1 MGAINNFISQMSK
14 SGGYARSAQYELILN
29 FPDGIVNATQRS
41 QSLTLNCETLSWPG
55 HDLQTQSRKHGNE
68 PERLLVQSHGFEG
81 TITATFYLSLDHSE
95 RFLLEQW
102 QELAVNRITHKANYY
117 NDLNKDFKY
126 VGSAEMYQLGS
137 APATRTFT
145 SNKEDTS
152 GGSGDHRTSS
162 SNSGMQE
169 FKQKTNIAV
178 RTYGITLQDVYP
190 STIALTEMSYATPNE
205 VQRLLVTFQYR
216 QHLPLNIDDGNKRP
230 LGN

>member
-29 FPDGIVNATQRS
+29 FPDGIVNATRRS

-68 PERLLVQSHGFEG
+68 PERFLVQSHGFEG

-102 QELAVNRITHKANYY
+102 QELAVNRFTHKANYY
-117 NDLNKDFKY
+117 NEY

-137 APATRTFT
+137 APATRSFFSRTAEGPRNSEIT
-145 SNKEDTS
+145 STLTGE
-152 GGSGDHRTSS
+152 
-162 SNSGMQE
+162 E
-169 FKQKTNIAV
+169 KTHIAV
-178 RTYGITLQDVYP
+178 RTYGITMQDVYP
-190 STIALTEMSYATPNE
+190 STIALTELSYGLPNE
-205 VQRLLVTFQYR
+205 IQRLTVTFQYR
-216 QHLPLNIDDGNKRP
+216 QHLPIAITEGNKRP

>member
-1 MGAINNFISQMSK
+1 MSK

-29 FPDGIVNATQRS
+29 FPDGIVNATRRS
-41 QSLTLNCETLSWPG
+41 QSLSLNCETLSWPG

-68 PERLLVQSHGFEG
+68 PERFLVQSHGFEG
-81 TITATFYLSLDHSE
+81 TITAGFYLSLDHSE

-102 QELAVNRITHKANYY
+102 QELAVNRFTHKANYY
-117 NDLNKDFKY
+117 NEY
-126 VGSAEMYQLGS
+126 VGSAEIYQLGS
-137 APATRTFT
+137 APATRQFFSRTAEGPRNSEIT
-145 SNKEDTS
+145 TTLTGED
-152 GGSGDHRTSS
+152 
-162 SNSGMQE
+162 
-169 FKQKTNIAV
+169 KTHIAV

>member
-102 QELAVNRITHKANYY
+102 QELAVNRFTHKANYY
-117 NDLNKDFKY
+117 NEY
-126 VGSAEMYQLGS
+126 VGSAEIYQLGS
-137 APATRTFT
+137 APATRQFFSRTAEGPRNSEIT
-145 SNKEDTS
+145 TTLTGED
-152 GGSGDHRTSS
+152 
-162 SNSGMQE
+162 
-169 FKQKTNIAV
+169 KTHIAV

-190 STIALTEMSYATPNE
+190 STIALTEMSYAMPNE

>member
-1 MGAINNFISQMSK
+1 MGAINNFITQMSK
-14 SGGYARSAQYELILN
+14 SGGYARSSQYELILN
-29 FPDGIVNATQRS
+29 LPGGVVNATQRS

-68 PERLLVQSHGFEG
+68 PERYLVQSHGFEG
-81 TITATFYLSLDHSE
+81 TITASFYLSMNHSE

-102 QELAVNRITHKANYY
+102 QELAVNRFTHKANYY
-117 NDLNKDFKY
+117 NEY
-126 VGSAEMYQLGS
+126 IGSAEMYQLGS

-145 SNKEDTS
+145 TNKEDTS

-162 SNSGMQE
+162 KKHGMEE

-178 RTYGITLQDVYP
+178 RTYGIELQDVYP
-190 STIALTEMSYATPNE
+190 STIALTELSYALPNE
-205 VQRLLVTFQYR
+205 IQRLTVTFQYR
-216 QHLPLNIDDGNKRP
+216 QHLPLHIHDGNKRP

>member
-102 QELAVNRITHKANYY
+102 QELAVNRFTHKANYY
-117 NDLNKDFKY
+117 NEY

-137 APATRTFT
+137 APATRSFFSRTAEGPRNSEIT
-145 SNKEDTS
+145 STLTGE
-152 GGSGDHRTSS
+152 
-162 SNSGMQE
+162 E
-169 FKQKTNIAV
+169 KTHIAV
-178 RTYGITLQDVYP
+178 RTYGITMQDVYP
-190 STIALTEMSYATPNE
+190 STIALTELSYGLPNE
-205 VQRLLVTFQYR
+205 IQRLTVTFQYR
-216 QHLPLNIDDGNKRP
+216 QHLPIAITEGNKRP

>member
-68 PERLLVQSHGFEG
+68 PERFLVQSHGFEG
-81 TITATFYLSLDHSE
+81 TITAGFYLSLDHSE

-102 QELAVNRITHKANYY
+102 QELAVNRFTHKANYY
-117 NDLNKDFKY
+117 NEY
-126 VGSAEMYQLGS
+126 VGSAEIYQLGS
-137 APATRTFT
+137 APATRQFFSRTAEGPRNSEIT
-145 SNKEDTS
+145 TTLTGED
-152 GGSGDHRTSS
+152 
-162 SNSGMQE
+162 
-169 FKQKTNIAV
+169 KTHIAV

>member
-1 MGAINNFISQMSK
+1 MGAINNFITQMSK
-14 SGGYARSAQYELILN
+14 SGGYARSSQYELILN
-29 FPDGIVNATQRS
+29 LPGGVVNATQRS

-68 PERLLVQSHGFEG
+68 PERYLVQSHGFEG
-81 TITATFYLSLDHSE
+81 TITASFYLSMNHSE

-102 QELAVNRITHKANYY
+102 QELAVNRFTHKANYY
-117 NDLNKDFKY
+117 NEY
-126 VGSAEMYQLGS
+126 IGSAEMYQLGS

-145 SNKEDTS
+145 TNKEDTS

-162 SNSGMQE
+162 KKHGMEE

-178 RTYGITLQDVYP
+178 RTYGIELQDVYP
-190 STIALTEMSYATPNE
+190 STIALTELSYALANE
-205 VQRLLVTFQYR
+205 IQRLTVTFQYR
-216 QHLPLNIDDGNKRP
+216 QHLPLHIHDGNKRP

>member
-68 PERLLVQSHGFEG
+68 PERFLVQSHGFEG

-117 NDLNKDFKY
+117 NEY

-137 APATRTFT
+137 APATRQFFSRTAEGPRNSEIT
-145 SNKEDTS
+145 TTLTGED
-152 GGSGDHRTSS
+152 
-162 SNSGMQE
+162 
-169 FKQKTNIAV
+169 KTHIAV

>member
-1 MGAINNFISQMSK
+1 MSK

-102 QELAVNRITHKANYY
+102 QELAVNRFTHKANYY
-117 NDLNKDFKY
+117 NEY

-137 APATRTFT
+137 APATRSFFSRTAEGPRNSEIT
-145 SNKEDTS
+145 STLT
-152 GGSGDHRTSS
+152 G
-162 SNSGMQE
+162 QE
-169 FKQKTNIAV
+169 KTHIAV

-190 STIALTEMSYATPNE
+190 STIALTEMSYAMPNE
-205 VQRLLVTFQYR
+205 IQRLLVTFQYR
-216 QHLPLNIDDGNKRP
+216 QHLPIAITEGNKRP

>member
-29 FPDGIVNATQRS
+29 FPDGIVNATRRS

-68 PERLLVQSHGFEG
+68 PERFLVQSHGFEG
-81 TITATFYLSLDHSE
+81 TITAGFYLSLDHSE

-102 QELAVNRITHKANYY
+102 QELAVNRFTHKANYY
-117 NDLNKDFKY
+117 NEY
-126 VGSAEMYQLGS
+126 VGSAEIYQLGS
-137 APATRTFT
+137 APATRQFFSRTAEGPRNSEIT
-145 SNKEDTS
+145 TTLTGED
-152 GGSGDHRTSS
+152 
-162 SNSGMQE
+162 
-169 FKQKTNIAV
+169 KTHIAV

>member
-102 QELAVNRITHKANYY
+102 QELAVNRFTHKANYY
-117 NDLNKDFKY
+117 NEY
-126 VGSAEMYQLGS
+126 VGSAEIYQLGS
-137 APATRTFT
+137 APATRQFFSRTAEGPRNSEIT
-145 SNKEDTS
+145 TTLTGED
-152 GGSGDHRTSS
+152 
-162 SNSGMQE
+162 
-169 FKQKTNIAV
+169 KTHIAV

-216 QHLPLNIDDGNKRP
+216 QHLPIAITEGNKRP

>member
-68 PERLLVQSHGFEG
+68 PERFLVQSHGFEG
-81 TITATFYLSLDHSE
+81 TITAGFYLSLDHSE

-102 QELAVNRITHKANYY
+102 QELAVNRFTHKANYY
-117 NDLNKDFKY
+117 NEY
-126 VGSAEMYQLGS
+126 VGSAEIYQLGS
-137 APATRTFT
+137 APATRQFFSRTAEGPRNSEIT
-145 SNKEDTS
+145 TTLTGED
-152 GGSGDHRTSS
+152 
-162 SNSGMQE
+162 
-169 FKQKTNIAV
+169 KTHIAV

-205 VQRLLVTFQYR
+205 VQRLTVTFQYR
-216 QHLPLNIDDGNKRP
+216 QHLPIAITEGNKRP

>member
-55 HDLQTQSRKHGNE
+55 HDLQTQSRKHGND

-81 TITATFYLSLDHSE
+81 TITATFYLSEDHTE

-102 QELAVNRITHKANYY
+102 QELAVNRMTHKANYY
-117 NDLNKDFKY
+117 NEY
-126 VGSAEMYQLGS
+126 VGSAEIYQLGS
-137 APATRTFT
+137 APATRQFFSRTAEGPRNSEIT
-145 SNKEDTS
+145 TTLTGED
-152 GGSGDHRTSS
+152 
-162 SNSGMQE
+162 
-169 FKQKTNIAV
+169 KTHIAI

-190 STIALTEMSYATPNE
+190 STIALTEMSWAMPNE
-205 VQRLLVTFQYR
+205 IQRLTVTFQYR

>member
-29 FPDGIVNATQRS
+29 FPDGIVNATRRS
-41 QSLTLNCETLSWPG
+41 QSLSLNCETLSWPG

-68 PERLLVQSHGFEG
+68 PERFLVQSHGFEG
-81 TITATFYLSLDHSE
+81 TITAGFYLSLDHSE

-102 QELAVNRITHKANYY
+102 QELAVNRMTHKANYY
-117 NDLNKDFKY
+117 NEY
-126 VGSAEMYQLGS
+126 VGSAEIYQLGS
-137 APATRTFT
+137 APATRQFFSRTAEGPRNSEIT
-145 SNKEDTS
+145 TTLTGED
-152 GGSGDHRTSS
+152 
-162 SNSGMQE
+162 
-169 FKQKTNIAV
+169 KTHIAV

>member
-102 QELAVNRITHKANYY
+102 QELAVNRFTHKANYY
-117 NDLNKDFKY
+117 NEY
-126 VGSAEMYQLGS
+126 VGSAEIYQLGS
-137 APATRTFT
+137 APATRQFFSRTAEGPRNSEIT
-145 SNKEDTS
+145 TTLTGED
-152 GGSGDHRTSS
+152 
-162 SNSGMQE
+162 
-169 FKQKTNIAV
+169 KTHIAV

>member
-29 FPDGIVNATQRS
+29 FPDGIVNATRRS

-68 PERLLVQSHGFEG
+68 PERYLVQSHGFEG
-81 TITATFYLSLDHSE
+81 TITASFYLSMNHSE

-102 QELAVNRITHKANYY
+102 QELAVNRFTHKANYY
-117 NDLNKDFKY
+117 NEY

-137 APATRTFT
+137 APATRSFFSRTAEGPRNSEIT
-145 SNKEDTS
+145 STLTGE
-152 GGSGDHRTSS
+152 
-162 SNSGMQE
+162 E
-169 FKQKTNIAV
+169 KTHIAV
-178 RTYGITLQDVYP
+178 RTYGITMQDVYP
-190 STIALTEMSYATPNE
+190 STIALTELSYGLPNE
-205 VQRLLVTFQYR
+205 IQRLTVTFQYR
-216 QHLPLNIDDGNKRP
+216 QHLPIAITEGNKRP

>member
-1 MGAINNFISQMSK
+1 MGAIDSFISNMSK
-14 SGGYARSAQYELILN
+14 SGGYARTAQYELI
-29 FPDGIVNATQRS
+29 VNLPAALADNGRS
-41 QSLTLNCETLSWPG
+41 KQLSLNCDTVTWPG

-68 PERLLVQSHGFEG
+68 PERYLVKSHGFEG
-81 TITATFYLSLDHSE
+81 TITASFYLSLDHSE

-102 QELAVNRITHKANYY
+102 QELAVNRFTHKANYY
-117 NDLNKDFKY
+117 NEY
-126 VGSAEMYQLGS
+126 VGSMDLYQLGS
-137 APATRTFT
+137 APATRTFIT
-145 SNKEDTS
+145 NKEDTS

-162 SNSGMQE
+162 KKHGMEE

>member
-1 MGAINNFISQMSK
+1 MAGFGAIDNFISNMSR
-14 SGGYARSAQYELILN
+14 SGGYARSAQYELVLN
-29 FPDGIVNATQRS
+29 LPKGITEARQERS
-41 QSLTLNCETLSWPG
+41 QQLTLNCETLTWPG

-68 PERLLVQSHGFEG
+68 PEQYLVQSHGFEG
-81 TITATFYLSLDHSE
+81 TITAGFYLSLDHSE

-102 QELAVNRITHKANYY
+102 QELAVNRFTHKANYY
-117 NDLNKDFKY
+117 NEY
-126 VGSAEMYQLGS
+126 VGSAEIYQLGS
-137 APATRTFT
+137 APATRQFFSRTAEGPRNSEIT
-145 SNKEDTS
+145 TTLTGED
-152 GGSGDHRTSS
+152 
-162 SNSGMQE
+162 
-169 FKQKTNIAV
+169 KTHIAV

>member
-29 FPDGIVNATQRS
+29 FPDGIVNATRRS

-68 PERLLVQSHGFEG
+68 PERFLVQSHGFEG

-102 QELAVNRITHKANYY
+102 QELAVNRFTHKANYY
-117 NDLNKDFKY
+117 NEY

-137 APATRTFT
+137 APATRSFFSRTAEGPRNSEIT
-145 SNKEDTS
+145 STLT
-152 GGSGDHRTSS
+152 G
-162 SNSGMQE
+162 QE
-169 FKQKTNIAV
+169 KTHIAV

-190 STIALTEMSYATPNE
+190 STIALTEMSYAMPNE
-205 VQRLLVTFQYR
+205 IQRLLVTFQYR
-216 QHLPLNIDDGNKRP
+216 QHLPLAITDRNRRP

>member
-14 SGGYARSAQYELILN
+14 SEGYARSAQYELILN

-68 PERLLVQSHGFEG
+68 PERYLVQSHGFEG
-81 TITATFYLSLDHSE
+81 TITASFYLSMNHSE

-102 QELAVNRITHKANYY
+102 QELAVNRFTHKANYY
-117 NDLNKDFKY
+117 NEY

-137 APATRTFT
+137 APATRSFFSRTAEGPRNSEIT
-145 SNKEDTS
+145 STLTGE
-152 GGSGDHRTSS
+152 
-162 SNSGMQE
+162 E
-169 FKQKTNIAV
+169 KTHIAV

-190 STIALTEMSYATPNE
+190 STIALTEMSYALANE
-205 VQRLLVTFQYR
+205 IQRLTVTFQYR
-216 QHLPLNIDDGNKRP
+216 QHLPIAITEGNKRP